1 MRFCPQC
8 GAALVAGAKFC
19 VECGEPLTP
28 AAVSSPGG
36 ATAPAPGSR
45 ARFATFVAVMAG
57 ILVIGVVA
65 TTLIAR
71 RKPIAKKV
79 GMVAPTADEGAM
91 GSTGLPANHPAIKI
105 PKTAVDFIN
114 DLDRRAHAKPN
125 DLALWNQLGDVTSRA
140 ALFDPTYHQRALEA
154 YGHVLKLDPDNPAAL
169 RGVGNVNYDLHNYD
183 QAIAAYEHYLK
194 HTPGDADVLTD
205 LGTMY
210 LSSGNPDQA
219 VLQYK
224 KALLANPKFFQAY
237 FNLGVAYG
245 EENQGAEARTSFE
258 QALKLA
264 PDDRTRKEIKQML
277 ASLSRAGGAVAS
289 AIAPASASTF
299 HGSVEQMVRAL
310 PIAGQKVSSVQ
321 WPANDHARVMFQGF
335 PMDSMPPFARVKFL
349 ADLKSAMHDEMNA
362 YHVAGPMTV
371 DLVDAGSGKMM
382 DSVPIA
388 ADSAPVASAE
398 SAPAAPADGAPA
410 VAADAAPASS
420 ASGGDFHGAVDQ
432 MMRALPIA
440 GPKVE
445 TLRWSAPLKA
455 TVLMDNFPMDA
466 MPPFMRAK
474 FLDHIKAGLENA
486 KREHNVSG
494 TVELDIAD
502 AASGRV
508 MDSVSQ

>member
-1 MRFCPQC
+1 MQFCPQC

-28 AAVSSPGG
+28 AAVSLPG
-36 ATAPAPGSR
+36 AAAAPAAGSR
-45 ARFATFVAVMAG
+45 ARFTAFVAVMAG
-57 ILVIGVVA
+57 ILVLGVVA
-65 TTLIAR
+65 ATLIER

-79 GMVAPTADEGAM
+79 GTVAATADAGAM

-114 DLDRRAHAKPN
+114 DLNRRAHAKPN
-125 DLALWNQLGDVTSRA
+125 DLALWTQLGDVTSRA
-140 ALFDPTYHQRALEA
+140 ALFDPAYHQRALEA

-194 HTPGDADVLTD
+194 RTPGDAEVLTD

-264 PDDRTRKEIKQML
+264 PDDRTQKEIKQML
-277 ASLSRAGGAVAS
+277 ASLSRAGGAVAP
-289 AIAPASASTF
+289 AVAPAPASTF
-299 HGSVEQMVRAL
+299 HGSVDQMVRAL

-321 WPANDHARVMFQGF
+321 WPAEDHARVVFQDF
-335 PMDSMPPFARVKFL
+335 PMASMPPFARVKFL

-371 DLVDAGSGKMM
+371 DLVDAGSSKLM
-382 DSVPIA
+382 DSVAIA
-388 ADSAPVASAE
+388 ADRAPVASA
-398 SAPAAPADGAPA
+398 DGAPA
-410 VAADAAPASS
+410 IPAGGATGAPASS

-432 MMRALPIA
+432 MMRGLPIA

-445 TLRWSAPLKA
+445 ALRWSAPLKA

-474 FLDHIKAGLENA
+474 FIDHIKAGLENA
-486 KREHNVSG
+486 KREHNISG